1 MDKQKLIE
9 RLMGTFLLELEE
21 HLRSLNR
28 ELLLLE
34 KTPPGAARSE
44 LLTTLFRAAHSLK
57 GAARAVNQNAL
68 EAVCHELEAT
78 LASLR
83 DGTEQ
88 VSAECITALFAGVD
102 RIEHA
107 AQALRLARGSPT
119 LRRRSPRAKSKMVL
133 ELCRWRSRRHSIS
146 PRSSRRQSGP
156 GAPILPNP

>member
-34 KTPPGAARSE
+34 KTPPGDVRSE
-44 LLTTLFRAAHSLK
+44 LLTTLYRAAHSLK
-57 GAARAVNQNAL
+57 GAARADNQNAL

-107 AQALRLARGSPT
+107 AQALRLARGEPDLAT
-119 LRRRSPRAKSKMVL
+119 ALAAGQI
-133 ELCRWRSRRHSIS
+133 EN
-146 PRSSRRQSGP
+146 
-156 GAPILPNP
+156 GAGALPMAIAEALDQPPILQTAVRPR